1 MYIIQEAMRL
11 QPVVANSLRRL
22 VVRPVRLSNGFVL
35 PAGVHVELAQYSV
48 MRNPAWGWE
57 APNSFKPVSREPMPR
72 LHVHAPGQSH
82 SEASCTV
89 HTSCPDPYVLAPPR

>member
-1 MYIIQEAMRL
+1 MHIMQEAMRL
-11 QPVVANSLRRL
+11 QPVVADNLRRL

-57 APNSFKPVSREPMPR
+57 APNSFKPVSRSRCPACMR
-72 LHVHAPGQSH
+72 TTLDTVTLMH
-82 SEASCTV
+82 STYTLS
-89 HTSCPDPYVLAPPR
+89 

>member
-1 MYIIQEAMRL
+1 MRL
-11 QPVVANSLRRL
+11 QPVVANNLRRL

-57 APNSFKPVSREPMPR
+57 APNSFKPVSREQTHDPTQCHPNT
-72 LHVHAPGQSH
+72 APDLNPDCCIP
-82 SEASCTV
+82 ASLQWKR
-89 HTSCPDPYVLAPPR
+89 SRRGIGFGGA